1 MGFITEIGRFLKVM
15 LVSMLPIVEVKG
27 AIPMGML
34 WDERLGGVCRGDNR
48 FVDTRAVY
56 NVAAQA
62 RAALA
67 KEPAVQAL
75 PRIRRLV

>member
-34 WDERLGGVCRGDNR
+34 WG
-48 FVDTRAVY
+48 
-56 NVAAQA
+56 
-62 RAALA
+62 
-67 KEPAVQAL
+67 
-75 PRIRRLV
+75 